1 MSSKPN
7 SDIGLNPGDED
18 YLREQFPKLAEAFI
32 WPELTSAFKHHEQEA
47 IAKKSSSRR
56 NSFYAIVLMV
66 LSLSTT
72 ITAAAPVLTEWASK
86 PDWLRPLLA
95 TVSFSLLVLSV
106 FLGKG
111 ILFGRRRDAWL
122 YHRLVG
128 ERLRHFYFQ
137 FLLEHMCT
145 VCSRGSLSQQTVI
158 GSRKSALAS
167 VLKKICAPVYVQ
179 IVKGDANLEE
189 AALLARKVDCKGA
202 ELDPEKLEEFRRFW
216 REFRFDWQIGYS
228 TEQAGRRASP
238 FPIFGSLADQEH
250 TVSSLEFIAT
260 VGIIALQ
267 CLAVAA
273 QFFSTGSTVENAVFL
288 ASILAVAIV
297 GLQAYRDGMGL
308 TEDLTR
314 NRVYASYSAKLL
326 RDYKKAIQTKSAPAE
341 MRIMAE
347 MEDLAYFETRE
358 FLQTHSSAR
367 FSL

>member
-18 YLREQFPKLAEAFI
+18 YLKEQFPKMAEIFI
-32 WPELTSAFKHHEQEA
+32 WPELTAAFKNHENEA
-47 IAKKSSSRR
+47 LEKKSSSRC
-56 NSFYAIVLMV
+56 NSFYAIVFMV
-66 LSLSTT
+66 LSLSMT
-72 ITAAAPVLTEWASK
+72 ITAAAPIMTEWASR

-95 TVSFSLLVLSV
+95 SVSLLFLVLSV

-122 YHRLVG
+122 YHRLAG
-128 ERLRHFYFQ
+128 ERLRHLYFQ
-137 FLLEHMCT
+137 FLLEHMCEA
-145 VCSRGSLSQQTVI
+145 CSQGSVSQQNVI

-167 VLKKICAPVYVQ
+167 VIKKICAPVYVQ
-179 IVKGDANLEE
+179 IVKGDTNLEE
-189 AALLARKVDCKGA
+189 AALLSRKVDCEEA
-202 ELDPEKLEEFRRFW
+202 ELDPDKLDEFRKFW
-216 REFRFDWQIGYS
+216 MEFRFSWQIGYA

-273 QFFSTGSTVENAVFL
+273 QLFSTGSTVENAVFL
-288 ASILAVAIV
+288 ASILAVAVV

-326 RDYKKAIQTKSAPAE
+326 RDYKKALQTESVATE
-341 MRIMAE
+341 MRIMSE

-358 FLQTHSSAR
+358 FLHTHSNAR